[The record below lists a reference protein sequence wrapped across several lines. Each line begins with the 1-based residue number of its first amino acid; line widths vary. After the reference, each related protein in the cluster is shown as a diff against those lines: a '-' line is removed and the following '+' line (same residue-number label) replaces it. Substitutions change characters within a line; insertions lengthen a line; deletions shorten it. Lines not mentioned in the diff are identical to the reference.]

1 MKWIARVK
9 TRPQEIVT
17 TFMKIQSHTGWD
29 YMEINKILFVL
40 YEKINRQ
47 SYRDKYLKS
56 CVNDSR

>member
-9 TRPQEIVT
+9 TCPQEIVT

-40 YEKINRQ
+40 YEKIKRQ
-47 SYRDKYLKS
+47 GYRD
-56 CVNDSR
+56 